1 MRGQSAFASAPILGA
16 ERKRKSGDKQLSRQ
30 DDATGRPAAVGR
42 RGEGGAR
49 TRSGVG
55 FRASEQ
61 RGRNCCRFD

>member
-30 DDATGRPAAVGR
+30 DDATGRPAAVER
-42 RGEGGAR
+42 KEGGAR

-55 FRASEQ
+55 FRAGEQ
-61 RGRNCCRFD
+61 SGRNCCRFD

>member
-1 MRGQSAFASAPILGA
+1 MRVRGQSAFASAPILGA

-42 RGEGGAR
+42 RGGGAR

-55 FRASEQ
+55 FRASE
-61 RGRNCCRFD
+61 GGGNCCRFD